1 MHQKIGEY
9 MTDVECDYCHGARL
23 KDEYLS
29 VRINEKNIYE
39 ICQMPVK
46 DSLQWFKDL
55 ELKEIMTN

>member
-29 VRINEKNIYE
+29 VRINEKIFTKF
-39 ICQMPVK
+39 VK
-46 DSLQWFKDL
+46 CL
-55 ELKEIMTN
+55 